1 MRIGPQ
7 RPVNPDAIVA
17 PPGYRVEALVTG
29 LTFPSAISFGPGG
42 ELYLAE
48 SGGVASSVVAVPRV
62 LRIDPDRSVNEI
74 GRLENPIVGLVY
86 RNGELLIGEDGP
98 SPRILRVTAEGE
110 LQILVD
116 NLPGGGDYGLS
127 GLSLDSSGAL
137 LFGLG
142 TRTNSGVVGLD
153 NVARGWVARNPESA
167 DVPGVDVQQAGVN
180 YVTSQPALRGTAR
193 STTGSYRPFGVRCDR
208 DDLVRGANRC
218 GGAIYR
224 LAADGSGDAERL
236 AWGLRNPVG
245 VACSP
250 DGRIFATEGGMEER
264 GSRPIAAAPDNL
276 WEIRA
281 GSYYGWPD
289 YASGISVTDARFRLP
304 GHPQPRRLLE
314 NAPKVVATPAAT
326 FAARSGV
333 GRVDFST
340 SESFGFAGD
349 ALVAL
354 SGAWSNAAFV
364 GEDVAPSGYRVVRV
378 DPRSGAITDFLVNRQ
393 SAPSSAGNTG
403 GLERPF
409 DVRFDPSGEVLY
421 VVDLGEVQLSREYG
435 LEPFG
440 GTGVV
445 WRITRIRPMV
455 QVSGGRDRGQQ
466 AVAQEAEGT
475 DADFDTDETADE
487 IDETEELTG
496 AGEGGTEAG
505 DSEFFQSDLGGFDA
519 AGAEA
524 SDEETPAEGEETAA
538 EEETSDEAEE
548 PATEDEE
555 PATDEDEP
563 TDEPEAEAASDTDVD
578 ADAEPTAETE
588 APEADVAEVAPGT
601 DFDEA
606 TAPEPPLFDE
616 EASEEAAPAA
626 DAEAPADAEAVTA
639 DEETAPEAA
648 EAAEEPAAEPETP
661 EAAAEVETAHEVEA
675 TDAVETTEEAPAE
688 DAAETAEAA
697 EDAPEV
703 AAEPA
708 DEATEAGE
716 ADAEPTAEAP
726 EAETSEAVTEA
737 APAAEPEA
745 AETDV
750 QPAPEPLA
758 EVTDREASE

>member
-17 PPGYRVEALVTG
+17 PQGYRVEALVTG

-48 SGGVASSVVAVPRV
+48 SGGVAGSVVAVPRV

-98 SPRILRVTAEGE
+98 APRILRVTAEGE

-127 GLSLDSSGAL
+127 GLSLDGTGAL

-153 NVARGWVARNPESA
+153 NVARGWVARNPEWA
-167 DVPGVDVQQAGVN
+167 DVPGADVQLAGVN
-180 YVTSQPALRGTAR
+180 YVTSQPAVRGTAR
-193 STTGSYRPFGVRCDR
+193 VTTGGYKPFGVRSDR
-208 DDLVRGANRC
+208 EDLVRGANRC
-218 GGAIYR
+218 GGAVYR
-224 LAADGSGDAERL
+224 LAADATERGGDAERL

-250 DGRIFATEGGMEER
+250 EGRLYATEGGMEER

-276 WEIRA
+276 WEIRP

-314 NAPKVVATPAAT
+314 NGPKVVATPAAT
-326 FAARSGV
+326 FATRSGV

-340 SESFGFAGD
+340 SEAFGFVGD

-364 GEDVAPSGYRVVRV
+364 GEDVAPGGYRVVRV
-378 DPRSGAITDFLVNRQ
+378 DPRTGGISDFLVNRQ
-393 SAPSSAGNTG
+393 AAPSSAGNSG

-421 VVDLGEVQLSREYG
+421 VVDLGEVQLSREFG
-435 LEPFG
+435 LEPYG

-445 WRITRIRPMV
+445 WRVTRIRTMV
-455 QVSGGRDRGQQ
+455 QVPGGRDRAQ
-466 AVAQEAEGT
+466 AEPAQESGAEEAPEEATEVAEETTAAVETDGEAEG
-475 DADFDTDETADE
+475 
-487 IDETEELTG
+487 
-496 AGEGGTEAG
+496 
-505 DSEFFQSDLGGFDA
+505 SEFEQADLGGF
-519 AGAEA
+519 ET
-524 SDEETPAEGEETAA
+524 EETEVSEGEA
-538 EEETSDEAEE
+538 EAEE
-548 PATEDEE
+548 AP
-555 PATDEDEP
+555 
-563 TDEPEAEAASDTDVD
+563 
-578 ADAEPTAETE
+578 AETE
-588 APEADVAEVAPGT
+588 APVDTAPSAPVAVEEVEHPG

-606 TAPEPPLFDE
+606 TAPEPAVGDE
-616 EASEEAAPAA
+616 LAAEPAAAEQDETAAAGDEAA
-626 DAEAPADAEAVTA
+626 DAEQPSAVEESAPEVEPEQQVEAPAAE
-639 DEETAPEAA
+639 EEAPVEAA
-648 EAAEEPAAEPETP
+648 EAAPEG
-661 EAAAEVETAHEVEA
+661 ETG
-675 TDAVETTEEAPAE
+675 
-688 DAAETAEAA
+688 
-697 EDAPEV
+697 
-703 AAEPA
+703 
-708 DEATEAGE
+708 ATEAE
-716 ADAEPTAEAP
+716 L
-726 EAETSEAVTEA
+726 
-737 APAAEPEA
+737 PA
-745 AETDV
+745 
-750 QPAPEPLA
+750 APEPGA
-758 EVTDREASE
+758 EVAEREASE

>member
-193 STTGSYRPFGVRCDR
+193 STTGSYKPFGVRCDR

-224 LAADGSGDAERL
+224 LAADGGGDAERL

-276 WEIRA
+276 WEIRP

-340 SESFGFAGD
+340 SDAFGFVGD

-364 GEDVAPSGYRVVRV
+364 GEDVAPGGYRVVRV
-378 DPRSGAITDFLVNRQ
+378 DPRSGAISDFLVNRQ

-455 QVSGGRDRGQQ
+455 QVSGGRDRAQQ
-466 AVAQEAEGT
+466 AAAQEAEST
-475 DADFDTDETADE
+475 DTDFDTDDTSEE

-496 AGEGGTEAG
+496 AGEGETETA

-524 SDEETPAEGEETAA
+524 SDDETPAETE
-538 EEETSDEAEE
+538 EAEE
-548 PATEDEE
+548 PATEDAES
-555 PATDEDEP
+555 
-563 TDEPEAEAASDTDVD
+563 TDEPEAEAASEAD
-578 ADAEPTAETE
+578 ADTEAEPSVEPE
-588 APEADVAEVAPGT
+588 APEAEAEAEAAPVT

-606 TAPEPPLFDE
+606 TAPEPALFDE
-616 EASEEAAPAA
+616 EVAEEAAPE
-626 DAEAPADAEAVTA
+626 AEAPADEEATVPEAEEATEEPAVE
-639 DEETAPEAA
+639 EETPDAAPEAA
-648 EAAEEPAAEPETP
+648 DEAETVEPAEATEAA
-661 EAAAEVETAHEVEA
+661 
-675 TDAVETTEEAPAE
+675 DTTEEAPAE
-688 DAAETAEAA
+688 E
-697 EDAPEV
+697 APEV
-703 AAEPA
+703 AEEPTEEAPEASEAEAEPA
-708 DEATEAGE
+708 E
-716 ADAEPTAEAP
+716 EAP
-726 EAETSEAVTEA
+726 EAETEATEA
-737 APAAEPEA
+737 APADEPEA
-745 AETDV
+745 AETDLP
-750 QPAPEPLA
+750 PAPEPGA
-758 EVTDREASE
+758 EVTEREASE